1 MRFSLLFVLLCIAL
15 SACTVANAYSYQIVT
30 PALATITL
38 PAITTPTRTPFAPHE
53 EAPTPFLPTPTATS
67 SPDFPVSAP
76 SISTSGSITILL
88 LGSDQRPG
96 RRDFR
101 TDVFLLLIIRQ
112 DGSLALVSFPRDLY
126 VYMPALGKRQR
137 INAAYEFGGFALVS
151 QTLEYNFGFKPDY
164 FVLTNFSGFKAIV
177 DSLGGIDVYVE
188 RSFTDVRSGYP
199 DGYTVPAGVVHMDGE
214 TALWY
219 VRSRYST
226 SDFDRLRR
234 AQEVIIAIGRKLLTL
249 QGLTRIPELYRMYK
263 SSVVTNL
270 TLNDLLML
278 APRLQAINTDKIER
292 YAITPPLVRNW
303 QDPVDGRYLLLPDIP
318 SIQQVLLR
326 AFGLSQ

>member
-1 MRFSLLFVLLCIAL
+1 MRLILLVVLWCAAL
-15 SACTVANAYSYQIVT
+15 SACSIASASSNQIAT
-30 PALATITL
+30 PALATITP
-38 PAITTPTRTPFAPHE
+38 PAIATPTRTPFGPNE
-53 EAPTPFLPTPTATS
+53 EVPPPLLSTPTLTP
-67 SPDFPVSAP
+67 SPDFPISAP
-76 SISTSGSITILL
+76 ALSTSGSISILL

-96 RRDFR
+96 RGDFR

-164 FVLTNFSGFKAIV
+164 FVLTNFSGFKSIV

-188 RSFTDVRSGYP
+188 RSFTDARSGYP
-199 DGYTVPAGVVHMDGE
+199 NGYTVPAGVVHMDGE

-249 QGLTRIPELYRMYK
+249 QGLTRIPELYQMYK

-270 TLNDLLML
+270 TLNDLLTL
-278 APRLQAINTDKIER
+278 APRLRAVNPDRIER
-292 YAITPPLVRNW
+292 YAITPPLVRSW
-303 QDPVDGRYLLLPDIP
+303 RDPVDGRYLLLPDIP
-318 SIQQVLLR
+318 SIQQVLLQ
-326 AFGLSQ
+326 AFGSNR